1 MYLIM
6 QLVVYLNHNF
16 LIQMHRNRLVV
27 MVLVVDQVLLE
38 IILME
43 LAQV

>member
-1 MYLIM
+1 MYLIT
-6 QLVVYLNHNF
+6 QLEVFLNHNF
-16 LIQMHRNRLVV
+16 LIQMHLNLWVE